1 MNFLLNV
8 RFPCCQ
14 VDDRENLSG
23 VTQQPL
29 SLNVSE
35 FSSFDQKVS
44 VFAKIIRLATYLV
57 ARSNFVFSD

>member
-1 MNFLLNV
+1 
-8 RFPCCQ
+8 